1 MKLWFRKS
9 AADEVRT
16 DQTVAAPEREPV
28 KHPSPGRVDDLSDR
42 LASPRVVTAEVPRP
56 AVDTLAVPPSRL
68 LFKQLLDGL
77 YDATIITDVKGHIVN
92 TNVRLTETIGYGAD
106 DVWDWPVSRMVPGIT
121 DALLARIRQ
130 GLSNE
135 RYVMIEA
142 RCVRKDQ
149 TVFQAEI
156 AISQIEISKDGNLLF
171 CIRNI
176 ERRQLAQQ
184 HLLSARR
191 LLDHLP
197 AAALACDASGSI
209 KVANAAMARMLGY
222 DKPDVMVGQP
232 FSAFWREARAPE
244 VLQRVLAGEPVKE
257 PATVVNTRGKQ
268 LQLVITLTPDLD
280 AHHKAVGFM
289 AFFTSASVVS
299 LAAR

>member
-1 MKLWFRKS
+1 MKLWFKKS
-9 AADEVRT
+9 ATDEVKT
-16 DQTVAAPEREPV
+16 GQAVVVPEPAPFEPEVPGGEVDPSVQPAAPR
-28 KHPSPGRVDDLSDR
+28 
-42 LASPRVVTAEVPRP
+42 AATA
-56 AVDTLAVPPSRL
+56 AVPCPAGEALAATPRL

-77 YDATIITDVKGHIVN
+77 YDAAIITDVKGHIVN
-92 TNVRLTETIGYGAD
+92 TNIRLTETIGYGAD
-106 DVWDWPVSRMVPGIT
+106 DVWDWPVSRIVPGIT
-121 DALLARIRQ
+121 NQLLARIRQ
-130 GLSNE
+130 GLANE

-149 TVFQAEI
+149 TVFQSEI
-156 AISQIEISKDGNLLF
+156 AISQVEISKDGNLLF

-176 ERRQLAQQ
+176 ERRQLALQ
-184 HLLSARR
+184 HLLAARR

-197 AAALACDASGSI
+197 AAALACDASANI

-232 FSAFWREARAPE
+232 FSAFWREARAAE
-244 VLQRVLAGEPVKE
+244 VMQRVLAGEQVKE

-280 AHHKAVGFM
+280 AHHKPVGFM